1 MQRSMTPLT
10 ATLLLLCATVATCW
24 RPLGLTPPPR
34 SVARSRSALLQLPDQ
49 AEGAGIAIE
58 ADAQEIV
65 TTPTV
70 GEADGVVTPTAA
82 LKPGFNKQLLAAED
96 SEAVLRLVD
105 ASIGEFKAHE
115 VATALH
121 RVAALNKVGRARRD
135 ALLRDRRFESLLD
148 AAVERAP
155 QLSARCVADVLW
167 SLATLGELPAR
178 MLMPVLTSVAAH
190 LEKGD
195 FQGSHLSTIVWS
207 LAKLETK
214 PVKLLQRIEEQV
226 VSAPAAGKGAGD
238 GAAAEPAPRLE
249 GMSMQNC
256 ANLLWGFAKLNYQ
269 PATVLPHVAD
279 ALLLPGMLESAK
291 HVEVA
296 DLGFA
301 LGVVARPGECREL
314 LQALAARAAP
324 ETTLRYLSSR
334 QICKLIDTFARLDAT
349 AELPEGLLDA
359 WIGIVRV
366 AHAETPLMAR
376 DARLLE
382 GSLKKLDVD
391 ATWVRKSAVLSAW
404 KAAMTGAK
412 AVKPGKFDDAELR
425 AVFDS
430 IDTDGS
436 GDIDLNELKT
446 AIERVSA
453 KADDAT
459 LKQMIAFGDDD
470 VSMTVSF
477 DEFKRIMSGDKRVAL
492 V

>member
-1 MQRSMTPLT
+1 MESYGERTARASAAPRLASHYRPACSASTPRRVAILALSASQR
-10 ATLLLLCATVATCW
+10 
-24 RPLGLTPPPR
+24 
-34 SVARSRSALLQLPDQ
+34 
-49 AEGAGIAIE
+49 
-58 ADAQEIV
+58 
-65 TTPTV
+65 
-70 GEADGVVTPTAA
+70 
-82 LKPGFNKQLLAAED
+82 
-96 SEAVLRLVD
+96 
-105 ASIGEFKAHE
+105 ASISAFF
-115 VATALH
+115 
-121 RVAALNKVGRARRD
+121 
-135 ALLRDRRFESLLD
+135 LL
-148 AAVERAP
+148 
-155 QLSARCVADVLW
+155 
-167 SLATLGELPAR
+167 
-178 MLMPVLTSVAAH
+178 
-190 LEKGD
+190 
-195 FQGSHLSTIVWS
+195 
-207 LAKLETK
+207 
-214 PVKLLQRIEEQV
+214 
-226 VSAPAAGKGAGD
+226 
-238 GAAAEPAPRLE
+238 AAAEPAPRLE

-412 AVKPGKFDDAELR
+412 AVKA
-425 AVFDS
+425 
-430 IDTDGS
+430 
-436 GDIDLNELKT
+436 
-446 AIERVSA
+446 
-453 KADDAT
+453 
-459 LKQMIAFGDDD
+459 
-470 VSMTVSF
+470 
-477 DEFKRIMSGDKRVAL
+477 
-492 V
+492 